1 MNGVSAWLIFVGLM
15 GAPDAGTIWQ
25 TDYHRALQQAQRSR
39 RPLLVKIEDLSLN
52 LPESS
57 PSVSARN
64 ETIPTEILDDF
75 VLCRI
80 DFSRPNGKEIA
91 RRLGATSVPFTAIVN
106 RSLTRVVYRRSGEI
120 DPLEFEAVL
129 VRVAER
135 QPTMRI
141 GLPVNRYEGFLPM
154 TGGIGRSRGACLT

>member
-15 GAPDAGTIWQ
+15 GAPDAGTHWQ
-25 TDYHRALQQAQRSR
+25 SDYQRALQQAQRSR

-52 LPESS
+52 RQESS
-57 PSVSARN
+57 PSVSTRN
-64 ETIPTEILDDF
+64 ETIPANILDDF

-80 DFSRPNGKEIA
+80 DFSKPHGKEIA
-91 RRLGATSVPFTAIVN
+91 HRLGATSSPFTVIVN

-120 DPLEFEAVL
+120 DPFEFEAVL

-135 QPTMRI
+135 QPAVRI
-141 GLPVNRYEGFLPM
+141 GLPVYRYESFLP
-154 TGGIGRSRGACLT
+154 TTGIGRSRGACFT

>member
-15 GAPDAGTIWQ
+15 GAPDAGTHWQ
-25 TDYHRALQQAQRSR
+25 SDYHRALQQAQRSR
-39 RPLLVKIEDLSLN
+39 RPLLVRIEDLSLN
-52 LPESS
+52 RQESS
-57 PSVSARN
+57 QSVFTST
-64 ETIPTEILDDF
+64 ETIPADF

-80 DFSRPNGKEIA
+80 DFSKPYGKEIA
-91 RRLGATSVPFTAIVN
+91 HRLGATSSPFTAIVN

-135 QPTMRI
+135 QPSMRI
-141 GLPVNRYEGFLPM
+141 GLPVYRYESFLP
-154 TGGIGRSRGACLT
+154 TTGIGRSRGACFT